1 LWRARECS
9 VGEVCHA
16 WRGPEALKWSSRG
29 ASPPRSRCQ
38 TARTRGLTESRRFW
52 CRRWSVECQ
61 SVRGASWL
69 TTTCTWRSQWE
80 KKQYGK
86 KKRRKEKRIRCEYL
100 RWDEVKSQGGWC
112 QSAYLA
118 VMIDLTNHMA
128 QSTITQFLIDVTHR
142 KEATVDSASRKHS
155 DAKVLCSRLDDH
167 GAWQWQQADTR
178 LVVLAL
184 RTEASGVGL
193 RP

>member
-1 LWRARECS
+1 
-9 VGEVCHA
+9 
-16 WRGPEALKWSSRG
+16 
-29 ASPPRSRCQ
+29 
-38 TARTRGLTESRRFW
+38 
-52 CRRWSVECQ
+52 
-61 SVRGASWL
+61 
-69 TTTCTWRSQWE
+69 
-80 KKQYGK
+80 
-86 KKRRKEKRIRCEYL
+86 
-100 RWDEVKSQGGWC
+100 
-112 QSAYLA
+112 
-118 VMIDLTNHMA
+118 MIDLTNHMA